1 MGGWEIEKHQPEP
14 WSIEGRHILSASGW
28 NLAKAVLIADARR
41 IVAAINDT
49 QGIPT
54 AALEAGFIRDLLE
67 LTVRPRALWER
78 LEARFPMINATEVFL
93 HEPLDPPD
101 PFSALDRRLG
111 DRRRGERRRGYPGY
125 TSR

>member
-1 MGGWEIEKHQPEP
+1 MGGWELEKHQPEP
-14 WSIEGRHILSASGW
+14 WAVEGRQHLVSATGW
-28 NLAKAVLIADARR
+28 RLAKAVLAADARR

-67 LTVRPRALWER
+67 LRVWPRAVWESQGTR
-78 LEARFPMINATEVFL
+78 LQVVNAADVFL

-101 PFSALDRRLG
+101 AFAFDRRVG
-111 DRRRGERRRGYPGY
+111 DRRRGERRR
-125 TSR
+125 SSFRRR

>member
-14 WSIEGRHILSASGW
+14 WSVDGSHILSASGW

-54 AALEAGFIRDLLE
+54 AALEAGFLRDFLE

-78 LEARFPMINATEVFL
+78 LERFQSANAAEVFL
-93 HEPLDPPD
+93 HEPLDPAD

-111 DRRRGERRRGYPGY
+111 DRRRGERRRGYPGH
-125 TSR
+125 TGR